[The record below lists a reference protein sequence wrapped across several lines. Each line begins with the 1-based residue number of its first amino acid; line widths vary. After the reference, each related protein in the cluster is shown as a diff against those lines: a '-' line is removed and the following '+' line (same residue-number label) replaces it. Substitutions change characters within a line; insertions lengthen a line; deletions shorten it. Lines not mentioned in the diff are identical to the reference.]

1 MVWDGVGYG
10 WEDLGV
16 WVCKAGLCMWVMHVG
31 VSHFISLL
39 PLVSLYLHVSFSLS
53 LGLSDSF
60 LLVVWSFHLVH
71 ITSLSSIDVSQHEQ
85 PNAHALAQVS
95 TQQCHRLCATCMVAA
110 RQHLPQQ
117 QQHAARS
124 QQQQQLQLQQT
135 QAVCPPECPFF
146 GVTPP
151 TQPPTRS
158 SSSCSR
164 KGPAA
169 ALPG

>member
-1 MVWDGVGYG
+1 MYVGHA
-10 WEDLGV
+10 
-16 WVCKAGLCMWVMHVG
+16 CRC
-31 VSHFISLL
+31 F
-39 PLVSLYLHVSFSLS
+39 SLYLAPPSRLSLS
-53 LGLSDSF
+53 PCLVLFFHSVSLTRSCLWCGHSTLS
-60 LLVVWSFHLVH
+60 
-71 ITSLSSIDVSQHEQ
+71 TSPVC
-85 PNAHALAQVS
+85 LAS
-95 TQQCHRLCATCMVAA
+95 MCHSTNNPTHMRWPRCPTQQCHRLCATCMVAA